1 MARLELKEI
10 IDEVF
15 QQSIGYLAEKGLVRL
30 ENYFVDGTKVEANAN
45 RYSFV
50 WKKSTEKNRE
60 KLRQKVKD
68 ILEEID
74 RANFF

>member
-1 MARLELKEI
+1 MA
-10 IDEVF
+10 
-15 QQSIGYLAEKGLVRL
+15 RL